1 MGGRELLAWNL
12 RHLRTARGLSQ
23 ERLAVDA
30 GVARGWLSQLERQ
43 KGNTSLDLLDRLAA
57 ALEVPLAAL
66 LTQPEE
72 GAAPPQPLPNGRK
85 LGDRKTG

>member
-1 MGGRELLAWNL
+1 
-12 RHLRTARGLSQ
+12 
-23 ERLAVDA
+23 
-30 GVARGWLSQLERQ
+30 LSQLERQ

-66 LTQPEE
+66 LTVPEE

-85 LGDRKTG
+85 LGDRKAR

>member
-66 LTQPEE
+66 LTVPEA

-85 LGDRKTG
+85 LGDRKAR

>member
-23 ERLAVDA
+23 ERLSVDA

-57 ALEVPLAAL
+57 ALGVPLAML
-66 LTQPEE
+66 LAEPEA
-72 GAAPPQPLPNGRK
+72 GAPPPQPLPNGRK
-85 LGDRKTG
+85 LGDRKSG

>member
-30 GVARGWLSQLERQ
+30 GVARGWLSQ

-66 LTQPEE
+66 LTQPEP

>member
-12 RHLRTARGLSQ
+12 RQLRTARGLSQ

-57 ALEVPLAAL
+57 ALDVPLADL
-66 LTQPEE
+66 LTAPED

-85 LGDRKTG
+85 RGDRKGG